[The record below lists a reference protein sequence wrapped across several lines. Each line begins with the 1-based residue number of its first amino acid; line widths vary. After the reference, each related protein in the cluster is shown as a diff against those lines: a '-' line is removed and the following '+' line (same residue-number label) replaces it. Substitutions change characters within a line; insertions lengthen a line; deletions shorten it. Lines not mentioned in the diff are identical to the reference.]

1 MGPTTNKLT
10 AAKYEISR
18 ESLKYLLQSTVDQ
31 GRKIEAIKLLRACTG
46 WGLKES
52 KDYVESGMVD
62 AYKAGDR
69 VTIGYS
75 NEEHRIESVLSH
87 NGTTWYWLV
96 DYAGNPCTY
105 GARDITGLAA

>member
-1 MGPTTNKLT
+1 MNKLT
-10 AAKYEISR
+10 ADKYEISR
-18 ESLKYLLQSTVDQ
+18 ESLKGFLSNLLD
-31 GRKIEAIKLLRACTG
+31 GRSGKIEAIKLLRACTG